1 MVPCATRKKRRTSAG
16 FPYNSAPDAHMGS
29 TGGKRSC
36 RRLRLRDFTRSRLHR
51 GESRGS
57 QLPLFQTPA
66 LADAGGTLGDLRW
79 APSPRV
85 AGITYRRTDQFRPTD
100 ARRTGCERMGI
111 SGASVAAR
119 SGLRAR
125 RPAGRTHVSERELIA
140 YALIAVLAAALAG
153 LVWWRRYQSYP
164 QIYARQQKRRRA
176 QDDAR
181 MLARLE
187 SAERDQA
194 S

>member
-1 MVPCATRKKRRTSAG
+1 
-16 FPYNSAPDAHMGS
+16 
-29 TGGKRSC
+29 
-36 RRLRLRDFTRSRLHR
+36 
-51 GESRGS
+51 
-57 QLPLFQTPA
+57 
-66 LADAGGTLGDLRW
+66 
-79 APSPRV
+79 
-85 AGITYRRTDQFRPTD
+85 
-100 ARRTGCERMGI
+100 
-111 SGASVAAR
+111 
-119 SGLRAR
+119 
-125 RPAGRTHVSERELIA
+125 VSERELIA

-181 MLARLE
+181 MLARHE